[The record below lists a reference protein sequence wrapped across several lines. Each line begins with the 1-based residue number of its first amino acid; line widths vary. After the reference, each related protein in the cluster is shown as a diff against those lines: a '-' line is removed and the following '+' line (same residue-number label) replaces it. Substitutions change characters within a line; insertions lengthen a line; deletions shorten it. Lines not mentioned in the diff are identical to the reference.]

1 MMGDN
6 TKHSS
11 QEGKLV
17 TVPENK
23 PVGVEEKE
31 REGVFVN
38 GFICQSCG
46 LHFNLFSWKANRH
59 RSDNTYCPECG
70 TKGSFIHYRK
80 VLSNKRV
87 RDKNSHDEI
96 FRHVPLEGSQLM
108 TDSIIIP
115 KQKD

>member
-1 MMGDN
+1 MGDN
-6 TKHSS
+6 AQYAG

-23 PVGVEEKE
+23 PVGVEENE

-38 GFICQSCG
+38 GFICQCCG

-59 RSDNTYCPECG
+59 RSNNTYCPECG

-80 VLSNKRV
+80 MLSNKRV
-87 RDKNSHDEI
+87 RDENSRDEI

-108 TDSIIIP
+108 ADSIIIP
-115 KQKD
+115 KQKV